1 MRLGHPI
8 PQVLNMHECRKVREP
23 KFFLDTFGKI
33 LSYQSTNN
41 YCYAVNNGLSAG
53 NQK

>member
-23 KFFLDTFGKI
+23 KNFLIHLVKVI
-33 LSYQSTNN
+33 KAQIII
-41 YCYAVNNGLSAG
+41 VM
-53 NQK
+53 Q